1 MYYILCVLAGII
13 LDRALTYFVSI
24 KGTLEL
30 DLSDED
36 KETYRFIVKD
46 IDELKKHRSVFFK
59 IDKKS

>member
-1 MYYILCVLAGII
+1 MDYILCVLAGIMLGKAI
-13 LDRALTYFVSI
+13 TCFLSI

-46 IDELKKHRSVFFK
+46 IDDLKKHKHVIFK
-59 IDKKS
+59 IDKKL